1 MRDIAASLA
10 FGLQFLFHSPV
21 SAFALAA
28 FGRHTFRAIPVD
40 VFLDGELAEITWRR
54 DLCLAEENLKGLAEF

>member
-21 SAFALAA
+21 SAA